1 MSHKPTGASHQQ
13 RSVQTAG
20 FLTTKAQFKV
30 MGRDFAGK
38 RGFAKFA
45 DCHQTY
51 LKRKLKRIVKY
62 LIALGAMLFI
72 CIAAPESCNAQRTR
86 KKKAEQKQM
95 IQQSKTQPQQT
106 APVQPQGNFLEYIVE
121 GNDTIFIDQIRAAK
135 VFSRMPKMKGR
146 EWRKYYR
153 LVHNFSKAYPYAL
166 VARKLVTEADSTI
179 AADRLK
185 GAKREKYISKVQ
197 KELFDVFEGQM
208 RNLTVSQGA
217 LIMKLVDREIGKSSY
232 DIIKGYKSGITAGFW
247 QGIAKVFG
255 SDLKAPYDPEGEDKA
270 VEELVKIWEDG
281 DFDALYWSLFWK
293 DPPVLPIPEKYL

>member
-1 MSHKPTGASHQQ
+1 
-13 RSVQTAG
+13 
-20 FLTTKAQFKV
+20 
-30 MGRDFAGK
+30 
-38 RGFAKFA
+38 
-45 DCHQTY
+45 
-51 LKRKLKRIVKY
+51 
-62 LIALGAMLFI
+62 MLSI
-72 CIAAPESCNAQRTR
+72 CIVAPEACHAQRLR
-86 KKKAEQKQM
+86 KKKAETKQAV
-95 IQQSKTQPQQT
+95 QQPKPQPQQT
-106 APVQPQGNFLEYIVE
+106 TPAQPEGHVLEYIVE
-121 GNDTIFIDQIRAAK
+121 GNDTIFIDQIRASK
-135 VFSRMPKMKGR
+135 VYSRLPKMKGR

-166 VARKLVTEADSTI
+166 VARKLVIEADSTI
-179 AADRLK
+179 AADRLR

-232 DIIKGYKSGITAGFW
+232 DVIKGYKSGLTAGFW
-247 QGIAKVFG
+247 QGIAKMFG

-293 DPPVLPIPEKYL
+293 DPPVMPIPEKYL